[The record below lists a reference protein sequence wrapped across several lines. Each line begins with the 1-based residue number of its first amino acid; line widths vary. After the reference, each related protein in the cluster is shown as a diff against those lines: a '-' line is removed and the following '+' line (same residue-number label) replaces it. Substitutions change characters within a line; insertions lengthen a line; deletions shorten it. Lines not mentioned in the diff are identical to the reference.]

1 MVQGRKEIWDEYV
14 DACIYAYNTAV
25 HESTKYSPFELMFGR
40 KAILPID
47 INVDE
52 NEPSQLINQS
62 SDVTT
67 TSVIQTITE
76 QRLERIQL
84 ARDNIRVAQE
94 RQKELYDRKHA
105 HPCAFT
111 VGDKVLMKDITRK
124 KRKGGKMDVK
134 FLGPYTITK
143 KFGKGIYSFVS
154 DENVVEKVSRAYLKP
169 YMECKNDQPLEEF
182 VSAYIC
188 MTMST
193 QTNIRIQE
201 TLTKSSFFNV
211 P

>member
-1 MVQGRKEIWDEYV
+1 
-14 DACIYAYNTAV
+14 
-25 HESTKYSPFELMFGR
+25 
-40 KAILPID
+40 
-47 INVDE
+47 
-52 NEPSQLINQS
+52 
-62 SDVTT
+62 
-67 TSVIQTITE
+67 
-76 QRLERIQL
+76 L

-182 VSAYIC
+182 DTGNIDEEFIFQCTHESLRQESEEHKDSIPPLPPPISISDYHKNNSDSGPLVITDTPSVS
-188 MTMST
+188 SQ
-193 QTNIRIQE
+193 QT
-201 TLTKSSFFNV
+201 TLGHVSIYLYSNTTLYMYYFRTIPFWYCLLRFVVQIISIHHVFLQH
-211 P
+211 